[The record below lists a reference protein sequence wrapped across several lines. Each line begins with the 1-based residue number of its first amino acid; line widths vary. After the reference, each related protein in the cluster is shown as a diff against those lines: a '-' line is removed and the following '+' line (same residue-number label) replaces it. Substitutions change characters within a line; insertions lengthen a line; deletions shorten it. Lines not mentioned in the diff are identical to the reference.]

1 MNGDEPR
8 RIVAEAPGQ
17 RSRGERGAESDGDEA
32 EQAGRDGGERKS
44 KEP

>member
-8 RIVAEAPGQ
+8 RILAEAPGQ
-17 RSRGERGAESDGDEA
+17 RSRGERDAESDGDET

-44 KEP
+44 NQP